1 MRALRFLPI
10 LLAIVA
16 LTAFA
21 NLTSAESAPP
31 TLEARSSDAE
41 GVRVVVQPRTNVPVD
56 GRWEFNVSMDTH
68 TKPLSDDLARASV
81 LIDNAG
87 HRLTPLAWQGGP
99 PGGHHR
105 KGVLQF
111 PFAGGNP
118 KSIELQIKS
127 VEGAEKRVFQWQ
139 LK

>member
-1 MRALRFLPI
+1 MRSLRLLSV

-16 LTAFA
+16 L
-21 NLTSAESAPP
+21 LTFGGLPSAVSASA

-41 GVRVVVQPRTNVPVD
+41 GVRVVVRPRTNAPAD

-68 TKPLSDDLARASV
+68 TKPLNDDLVRASV
-81 LIDNAG
+81 LIDDAG
-87 HRLTPLAWQGGP
+87 HRLSPLAWQGSP

-111 PFAGGNP
+111 PFQEAKP
-118 KSIELQIKS
+118 KSIELQI
-127 VEGAEKRVFQWQ
+127 EGVGGAGKRVFQWQ
-139 LK
+139 LN